1 MFEDM
6 VNIHQLLIDLML
18 EVMVQYYIQ
27 MYRKKLPIKQ
37 EKNQMGNRKLA
48 VLTFA
53 ADVWQYFF
61 Y

>member
-27 MYRKKLPIKQ
+27 MYRKKLPMKQ
-37 EKNQMGNRKLA
+37 KRKSNGKLKIRTRLLA
-48 VLTFA
+48 IVFSK
-53 ADVWQYFF
+53 
-61 Y
+61 